1 MSTRAWLGW
10 SASLVLLA
18 VFTAPLLPGVYFAF
32 APVCHQQ
39 AARCFEWLGRPLP
52 VCARCLGLY
61 AGALAAALRPAR
73 ATPAWLWLFAAANV
87 ADWVLGLTGNAARFA
102 LALPLGWLGASTLIR
117 LAAFAR
123 PLGH

>member
-1 MSTRAWLGW
+1 M
-10 SASLVLLA
+10 LVLLA
-18 VFTAPLLPGVYFAF
+18 IFAAPLVPGVYLAF

-61 AGALAAALRPAR
+61 AGAMAAAIRPGMA
-73 ATPAWLWLFAAANV
+73 PAAWVWLFVAANV
-87 ADWVLGLTGNAARFA
+87 ADWALGLAGNAARFA
-102 LALPLGWLGASTLIR
+102 LALPLGWLGASALIR
-117 LAAFAR
+117 LAAHSR